1 MNMKNSTAFT
11 LLELSVVL
19 LISALLLII
28 SFEGSKFILIKNQ
41 FQATEK
47 KLDTIEKAIEIYVR
61 ANGHLPCPTY
71 MNNTDGIELA
81 NCYNHRGTNETT
93 GIHHIN
99 KVINGGI
106 PFKTLN
112 LSYDY
117 AYDSWGNKFTYSVY
131 QPATRNIRSLEKDG
145 STRYLSVYEN
155 RIQNDNLISNNVL
168 YTIVAHGKNKN
179 CGYNARTGKI
189 ADCQSGVDY
198 PNAGKSD
205 KQNVI
210 YFPNNEV
217 ADDIVRYK
225 TATQLITDY
234 GIEDMNCCVT
244 TDIINDLLSSLKV
257 TGVSFSGFNSSCKY
271 LMYNEEKESSGSGDY
286 KLKCFKYGRLGLIK
300 DVKI

>member
-1 MNMKNSTAFT
+1 MKKNTAFT

-28 SFEGSKFILIKNQ
+28 SFEGGKFVLVRNQ
-41 FQATEK
+41 LQATER
-47 KLDTIEKAIEIYVR
+47 KLDAIEKAMEIYVR
-61 ANGHLPCPTY
+61 ANGHLPCPAR
-71 MNNTDGIELA
+71 MDNSDGIEVSE
-81 NCYNHRGTNETT
+81 CYNINSTNETT
-93 GIHHIN
+93 GIHHLN
-99 KVINGGI
+99 QVVNGGV
-106 PFKTLN
+106 PVASLD

-131 QPATRNIRSLEKDG
+131 QPATKNIRSLEKDG
-145 STRYLSVYEN
+145 STKYLSIYEN
-155 RIQNDNLISNNVL
+155 KIQSDNLISDNVL

-179 CGYNARTGKI
+179 CAYQARTGKM
-189 ADCQSGVDY
+189 ADCQSGPDY

-225 TATQLITDY
+225 TVTQLVTDY
-234 GIEDMNCCVT
+234 EIEDLNCCVT
-244 TDIINDLLSSLKV
+244 TSIIDDLLSSLKI
-257 TGVSFSGFNSSCKY
+257 TGVTFSGFNSKCTY
-271 LMYNEEKESSGSGDY
+271 LMYNEEAESNNSKDY

-300 DVKI
+300 DIKI